1 MTSFKT
7 VTFCHWPCNAFIFL
21 VMIYEC
27 VENLNPKYFNDF
39 LCPKGLSCQWWDSNR
54 LHQTKFNTVTFGYRS
69 FSYYGAKVWNTLS
82 PGTKMPI
89 LSAYEINL
97 KKWCLQM
104 HWCKVLDYIWWY
116 LCSYYYLINFM
127 CLCWFSCQLYNGSF
141 LMCTT
146 ITFNKCLL
154 SRHFVVF
161 VFIHCLRLSWMLI
174 SRFLCSILLCSYV
187 WMCVCAH
194 VCLVYFIPAG
204 Q

>member
-1 MTSFKT
+1 MKKGVIYRKSCLNVLWEIEWQGIREKNTGESSSIYLQRYGVHIWRTSKRWLSVWVSLT
-7 VTFCHWPCNAFIFL
+7 MQRIYFL
-21 VMIYEC
+21 GNEIYEC

-82 PGTKMPI
+82 PGTKILI

-141 LMCTT
+141 
-146 ITFNKCLL
+146 FN
-154 SRHFVVF
+154 
-161 VFIHCLRLSWMLI
+161 
-174 SRFLCSILLCSYV
+174 
-187 WMCVCAH
+187 
-194 VCLVYFIPAG
+194 VYYN
-204 Q
+204 